1 MRKIQISTQ
10 ISPLFFRVQGQKCM
24 ATPRTSIRGECLW
37 VKMPLHAFLC
47 SFVYTQP
54 PEKDKHGNISS
65 TRYVVMY
72 EVYIKKK
79 VPRPWPIRMHHSRR
93 LPRVSLPLAS
103 VHFWCARH
111 LSPHFS
117 YEEAQSCVHSR
128 VAVLRI

>member
-1 MRKIQISTQ
+1 MRKIQ

-54 PEKDKHGNISS
+54 PEKNKHGNISS

-79 VPRPWPIRMHHSRR
+79 SSAALANQDAPSETITPRLTSSR
-93 LPRVSLPLAS
+93 
-103 VHFWCARH
+103 
-111 LSPHFS
+111 FS
-117 YEEAQSCVHSR
+117 SFLVCTPPFAAFLVRGGAELRAQQSR
-128 VAVLRI
+128 GTAYLGIV